1 MILWRFHK
9 CIDQLFTFWIS
20 FEYVHPLSVAIL
32 SADSEN
38 QPSMPYFISFL
49 SIFFKLII
57 KNKKI
62 FFILFKW
69 KTFKMHLNNL
79 CI

>member
-38 QPSMPYFISFL
+38 QPSMPYFILFL
-49 SIFFKLII
+49 SIFFKLI
-57 KNKKI
+57 KK
-62 FFILFKW
+62 
-69 KTFKMHLNNL
+69 KTFLFYLNEKHLK